1 MSLINAINTP
11 EGEFIRGG
19 FEATV
24 SNAAS
29 RPTKKG
35 GTFFVAT
42 LTDGQDTADAVSFDQ
57 TFEHDNGK
65 RVRFSGMGLKRGE
78 NYNRK
83 PKVMIGKAAKRE
95 YLTQGDGIAQ
105 QAPSSAPSRP
115 SQAPGV
121 SGSRP
126 EGQSV
131 GNALTN
137 ATHLAIKN
145 QIPLEELEAFL
156 FTTCSKYLNV
166 SRRLM
171 NGELA
176 TDKPDRAANQSKGDD
191 FDEANIPF

>member
-1 MSLINAINTP
+1 MSLAHAINTP

-78 NYNRK
+78 NYN
-83 PKVMIGKAAKRE
+83 GKAKVVIGGKAKRE
-95 YLTQGDGIAQ
+95 YVNGSESGAVVSSTPPSTQA
-105 QAPSSAPSRP
+105 RP
-115 SQAPGV
+115 SQAPAV

-156 FTTCSKYLNV
+156 FTTCSKYLSV

-176 TDKPDRAANQSKGDD
+176 TDKPSREANQNTEDGGDV
-191 FDEANIPF
+191 PF

>member
-1 MSLINAINTP
+1 MSLAHAINTP

-78 NYNRK
+78 NYNGK

-105 QAPSSAPSRP
+105 QAPASAPSRP
-115 SQAPGV
+115 SQAPAV

-137 ATHLAIKN
+137 ATNLAIENKV
-145 QIPLEELEAFL
+145 PLEFLEEFL
-156 FTTCSKYLNV
+156 FVTCSKYLNV

-176 TDKPDRAANQSKGDD
+176 TDKTDRAANQSD
-191 FDEANIPF
+191 FDEAPPF